1 MALRQGLLVLK
12 HRKQYEKNL
21 LFQNHFAQMPEIW
34 YSGLHSRALL
44 SLLKR
49 WPQVPKKL
57 WCTGFWV
64 GTVELR

>member
-34 YSGLHSRALL
+34 YSGLHS
-44 SLLKR
+44 
-49 WPQVPKKL
+49 
-57 WCTGFWV
+57 
-64 GTVELR
+64 